1 MTDQQLVPVEADAQS
16 ILTLVRQARQ
26 ATDLTIRSDADYEAA
41 GNKLREIKKWLS
53 AVEDRRKSWTAPLR
67 AVIKSMDG
75 FFKPVETEVETLLE
89 DLKASMLAYK
99 QKIEAERQ
107 AALQEAA
114 KLAAA
119 GAATGT
125 TSNVAAF
132 QALVAAGSA
141 SAPVAAGISYRDNW
155 KWRIVDFSKIPQE
168 YLTLVVNS
176 DKVNEAVKQG
186 KEKASIPGIE
196 IYNEKITVVR

>member
-26 ATDLTIRSDADYEAA
+26 ATDLTIRSDTEYEAA
-41 GNKLREIKKWLS
+41 GVKLREIKKWLT
-53 AVEDRRKSWTAPLR
+53 AVEDRRKSWTSPLR

-75 FFKPVETEVETLLE
+75 FFKPVETEVEGLLE

-99 QKIEAERQ
+99 QRVEAERQ

-114 KLAAA
+114 KLAAQ
-119 GAATGT
+119 GQATGT
-125 TSNVAAF
+125 GANVAAF
-132 QALVAAGSA
+132 QALVSAGAAA
-141 SAPVAAGISYRDNW
+141 TPVAAGISYRDNW
-155 KWRIVDFSKIPQE
+155 KWRIVDASKIPTD
-168 YLTLVVNS
+168 YWTLVV
-176 DKVNEAVKQG
+176 DTEKVNEAVRQG